1 MGTKPRAQDDEQD
14 VEGHG
19 QLRGPEGVK
28 ARGPEATGPIDGR
41 AQAAGGGGDISGA
54 ESEDDTEGHQFLPNQ
69 MLSSNA
75 AASRER
81 EIQRNLQKR
90 EVQGEARRPFFR
102 KRKSG

>member
-1 MGTKPRAQDDEQD
+1 MGTKSRAQDDEQD
-14 VEGHG
+14 
-19 QLRGPEGVK
+19 
-28 ARGPEATGPIDGR
+28 I
-41 AQAAGGGGDISGA
+41 GGNGTA

-69 MLSSNA
+69 VLSSNA

>member
-1 MGTKPRAQDDEQD
+1 MGTKSRAHDDEQ
-14 VEGHG
+14 
-19 QLRGPEGVK
+19 
-28 ARGPEATGPIDGR
+28 
-41 AQAAGGGGDISGA
+41 AGANSGSDDLPTPG

>member
-1 MGTKPRAQDDEQD
+1 MGTKSRAQDDEQG
-14 VEGHG
+14 VEG
-19 QLRGPEGVK
+19 QSIPD
-28 ARGPEATGPIDGR
+28 T
-41 AQAAGGGGDISGA
+41 
-54 ESEDDTEGHQFLPNQ
+54 EDDTEGHQFLPNEA
-69 MLSSNA
+69 LSRNV

>member
-1 MGTKPRAQDDEQD
+1 MGTKSQAQDD
-14 VEGHG
+14 GHG
-19 QLRGPEGVK
+19 V
-28 ARGPEATGPIDGR
+28 EAQGTPD
-41 AQAAGGGGDISGA
+41 SG
-54 ESEDDTEGHQFLPNQ
+54 DDTEGHQFLPNQ

-90 EVQGEARRPFFR
+90 EVQSEARRPFFR